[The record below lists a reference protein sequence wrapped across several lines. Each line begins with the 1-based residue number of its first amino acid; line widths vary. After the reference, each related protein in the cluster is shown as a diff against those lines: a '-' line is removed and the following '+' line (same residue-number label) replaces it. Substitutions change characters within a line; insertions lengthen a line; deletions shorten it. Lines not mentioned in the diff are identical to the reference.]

1 MGRYERV
8 AKVPDELTFNEYIRC
23 KEYRVPP
30 RLFLEVKR
38 IVNKYCHMHFNF
50 IAEPAPFESIVIK
63 AYKKDKSF
71 RITNAKA
78 LSLWMVEEEM
88 DQGSASR
95 LEEFIDHT
103 IRWMI
108 EDMNHYLLVRTE
120 PVPIPG
126 EKLSQVKSLK

>member
-1 MGRYERV
+1 M
-8 AKVPDELTFNEYIRC
+8 PDELTFDEYIRC
-23 KEYRVPP
+23 KEYRIPP

-50 IAEPAPFESIVIK
+50 IAEPAPFESIIIK

-88 DQGSASR
+88 HQGSASR
-95 LEEFIDHT
+95 LEEFIDYT
-103 IRWMI
+103 IKWMI
-108 EDMNHYLLVRTE
+108 EDMNQYMLVGTDL
-120 PVPIPG
+120 VPS
-126 EKLSQVKSLK
+126 EKPSKIKSFK